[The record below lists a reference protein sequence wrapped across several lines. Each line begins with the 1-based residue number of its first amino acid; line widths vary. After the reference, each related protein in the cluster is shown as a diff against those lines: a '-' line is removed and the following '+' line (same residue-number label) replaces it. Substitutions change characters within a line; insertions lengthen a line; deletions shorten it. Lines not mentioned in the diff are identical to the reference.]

1 MERGK
6 IPPGSPAPS
15 SARFPSCAAPR
26 GRNESGQGARQ
37 IWNDS
42 PSPSGVLAAK
52 EGQIHKKAWQG
63 RRQNYT
69 GLFWT
74 TSSSTKFKSV
84 SSMNREMCWRRFH
97 HFLIE
102 IFEAL
107 PGLFVVAWSGRRLS
121 ISWQVIVSQ
130 WPGHIFRY
138 VISFTWKEGNREALV
153 VGQHQP

>member
-1 MERGK
+1 M
-6 IPPGSPAPS
+6 ILPP
-15 SARFPSCAAPR
+15 
-26 GRNESGQGARQ
+26 
-37 IWNDS
+37 
-42 PSPSGVLAAK
+42 PSGVLAAK

-63 RRQNYT
+63 RRQNYA

-102 IFEAL
+102 TFEAL

-121 ISWQVIVSQ
+121 VSWSVTGAHFPLRDFFFLEGGGSRSVGG
-130 WPGHIFRY
+130 WPAP
-138 VISFTWKEGNREALV
+138 ALCMPIAPAAFYAR
-153 VGQHQP
+153 HPERSRRIHPR